1 MVVVGVEEDKM
12 AAEVWVHQL
21 EGEGRCE
28 SSKECSP
35 HHFVREVVRH
45 LRGREGGDHSTPLQ
59 LMLVPTLQ

>member
-21 EGEGRCE
+21 QGEGRRE
-28 SSKECSP
+28 SSKERSP

-45 LRGREGGDHSTPLQ
+45 LRGREGRGGVTPG
-59 LMLVPTLQ
+59 PYN